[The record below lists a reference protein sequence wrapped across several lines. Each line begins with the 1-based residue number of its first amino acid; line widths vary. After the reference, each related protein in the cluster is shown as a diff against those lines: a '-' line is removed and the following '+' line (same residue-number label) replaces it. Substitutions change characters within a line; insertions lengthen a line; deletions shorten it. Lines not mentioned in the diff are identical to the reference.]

1 MLVIP
6 LPRTGTAFEPGLAG
20 LFSMQVTT
28 NNRITDKWPL
38 MHEPAPRHITDSR
51 LNAGRFHFYRFF
63 VDFTDFAT
71 RTEIHNTCT

>member
-6 LPRTGTAFEPGLAG
+6 LPRTETAFEPGLAG

-28 NNRITDKWPL
+28 NNRITAL

-63 VDFTDFAT
+63 EDFTDFAT